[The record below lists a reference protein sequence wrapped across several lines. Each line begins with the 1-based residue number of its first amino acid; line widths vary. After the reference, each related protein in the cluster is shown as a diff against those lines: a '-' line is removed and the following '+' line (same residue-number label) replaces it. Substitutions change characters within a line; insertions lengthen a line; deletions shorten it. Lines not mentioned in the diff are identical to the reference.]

1 MPREYLIDD
10 DDAIPADLPDVPYG
24 GEEPE
29 GPADES
35 EDE

>member
-10 DDAIPADLPDVPYG
+10 DDTIPADLPDVPY